1 MKKEDRKSSE
11 SVPRPEAEAPVTELN
26 AQEIDQV
33 SGGAGGRKTTT
44 VLAGNTSQD
53 SPVTANKKSFF

>member
-11 SVPRPEAEAPVTELN
+11 STSKPEAETPVTELN

-33 SGGAGGRKTTT
+33 SGGAGGKKSTT

-53 SPVTANKKSFF
+53 SPMTANKKSFF